1 MQLLP
6 ESDTGFALAMG
17 AFTLLLFVLAVAIVS
32 ATSPS
37 GVGRLEL
44 AGFAIG
50 FALFVGIY
58 FVSMSADRV
67 LKGDD
72 KEQ

>member
-1 MQLLP
+1 MRLLP

-17 AFTLLLFVLAVAIVS
+17 AFTLLLFVLAVGIVS

-50 FALFVGIY
+50 FSLFVAIY

>member
-6 ESDTGFALAMG
+6 ESDKGVALAAG
-17 AFTLLLFVLAVAIVS
+17 AFTLLLFVLGVGIVS

-44 AGFAIG
+44 AGFAVG
-50 FALFVGIY
+50 FSLFMAIY
-58 FVSMSADRV
+58 FLSMSADRI

>member
-1 MQLLP
+1 MRVVP
-6 ESDTGFALAMG
+6 ESDTGVALAAG
-17 AFTLLLFVLAVAIVS
+17 AFTLLLFVLGVGIVS

-37 GVGRLEL
+37 GVGRFEL
-44 AGFAIG
+44 AGFAVG
-50 FALFVGIY
+50 FGLFITIY
-58 FVSMSADRV
+58 FLSMNADRI